1 MIDDGKDSL
10 VTLGRLLSRYG
21 NRARYSI
28 VKNGGRAKAFTL
40 FDESPTRAQ
49 AEQLGA
55 AVVELPELNTTAM
68 QKIDRWDASFWA
80 AIHGTSSPETF
91 TRIER
96 QRVKVWLQS
105 TYDQLARLGELF

>member
-1 MIDDGKDSL
+1 M
-10 VTLGRLLSRYG
+10 
-21 NRARYSI
+21 
-28 VKNGGRAKAFTL
+28 KNGGRAKAFPL

-49 AEQLGA
+49 AQQLGA
-55 AVVELPELNTTAM
+55 AVLELPELNATAM
-68 QKIDRWDASFWA
+68 QKIDRWDSSFWA

-105 TYDQLARLGELF
+105 TYDQIARLGELF